1 MITRRIIF
9 LIFAI
14 SLVFGGFGQIS
25 IVSCEPSS
33 IQEQALAYIKQ
44 VLPIDTARY
53 TIIFENYREN
63 NISTINGR
71 LMQCITY
78 KLTSNENV
86 LVVDCTFRNGVQ
98 CALEM
103 RVQSGSLI
111 SDYSEKANLIE
122 AAKRILQAHET
133 QTKSNL
139 TQLANLLDI
148 VNPNN
153 NQSSVSLGEN
163 TLTIRQTRV
172 PIGLKQIEGTIH
184 VDSSDTKERTSFIW
198 ENSVNSSIPSLII
211 TFQNGVFY
219 SLNDERTLIEAK
231 NQNAVSSN
239 AFSSTPIIDT
249 NSLSAVTIIM
259 VILVAIAFTICPII
273 LKKADKSVGI
283 LA

>member
-14 SLVFGGFGQIS
+14 LILFGALGQIS

-33 IQEQALAYIKQ
+33 IQEPALAYIKQ
-44 VLPIDTARY
+44 VLPIDTSRY
-53 TIIFENYREN
+53 TIVFENYREN

-71 LMQCITY
+71 FMQCITY
-78 KLTSNENV
+78 RLTSNENV

-103 RVQSGSLI
+103 RVQYGSLI
-111 SDYSEKANLIE
+111 RDYSEETNLIE
-122 AAKRILQAHET
+122 TTKRILKAHET

-139 TQLANLLDI
+139 TQLLKLLDI

-163 TLTIRQTRV
+163 TLTISRTKV
-172 PIGLKQIEGTIH
+172 PIGLKHVEGTIH
-184 VDSSDTKERTSFIW
+184 VDSSNPKERTSFTW
-198 ENSVNSSIPSLII
+198 ENSADNSSIPLLII

-219 SLNDERTLIEAK
+219 SLNDQQTLIEIIEEN
-231 NQNAVSSN
+231 NQKAVSSN
-239 AFSSTPIIDT
+239 AFPSTPIIDT
-249 NSLSAVTIIM
+249 NSTSSAAVIM
-259 VILVAIAFTICPII
+259 VILVTVTLTICPFV
-273 LKKADKSVGI
+273 LKKYKRS
-283 LA
+283 